1 MNKIKER
8 TKPTV
13 RTSARDPIT
22 QWLDVFTK
30 LLALPPAERERI
42 RDELEDHLRMRV
54 DDLMIL
60 GKSEP
65 EATEKA
71 VAELGET
78 AELAK
83 RFKEAR
89 TSTRRRRLMHTT
101 MFAAAGLALTVGAM
115 NMIPGSAPMPVTAP
129 SQVAAEKQP
138 ERSDG
143 MNRDLAPG
151 NLEDIFNTIAESHGV
166 KHFVHWGSLDEAGV
180 YNDSEVGAI
189 PASGLSMGKV
199 AIFLNSHLSVDGA
212 DAVTA
217 RFEDDILEFGTVRY
231 FDKRELITIDHD
243 VSDLV
248 PAGNVL
254 EYTAE
259 ADQLRKGIT
268 TVVEPYIWRGED
280 AIGAIVC
287 NGSQLSVRAPERV
300 QGKIIEYIERLRAIQ
315 HQKHG
320 AAERALDEAVALQRR
335 NQEELIEQTHKRFV
349 EVSKKIQDI
358 EQDLH
363 RTNYEYYTVKL
374 KLEEIERRYHD
385 AADGEERQELGDR
398 LVNAQVDHGSLESK
412 RSRLRYQLDVAL
424 NRQSE
429 LEQTMNVLQT
439 PTAASQS
446 SRMLQRGERAALN
459 SVGHVADERRS
470 NQGR

>member
-1 MNKIKER
+1 MSEIKQR
-8 TKPTV
+8 TKPAV

-60 GKSEP
+60 GMSEP
-65 EATEKA
+65 EAIEKA
-71 VAELGET
+71 VTELGET

-115 NMIPGSAPMPVTAP
+115 NLIPSSAPTPGATP
-129 SQVAAEKQP
+129 SQVAGEKQP
-138 ERSDG
+138 ENDESMGKDI
-143 MNRDLAPG
+143 APG
-151 NLEDIFNTIAESHGV
+151 NLEDIFTTIAESHGV
-166 KHFVHWGSLDEAGV
+166 KHFVHWGSLEEAGV
-180 YNDSEVGAI
+180 FNDSEVGAI

-199 AIFLNSHLSVDGA
+199 AIFLNSHLGLDGA

-231 FDKRELITIDHD
+231 FDKREIITVDHD

-259 ADQLRKGIT
+259 ADQLRKGIS

-320 AAERALDEAVALQRR
+320 AAERAHDEAIALQRR
-335 NQEELIEQTHKRFV
+335 DQEQLIEQTHKRFV
-349 EVSKKIQDI
+349 EVSNKIQDL

-363 RTNYEYYTVKL
+363 RTNFEFYAVKL
-374 KLEEIERRYHD
+374 KLDELERRYHD
-385 AADGEERQELGDR
+385 TADGEERQELGDR
-398 LVNAQVDHGSLESK
+398 LVHAQVDHGTIESK
-412 RSRLRYQLDVAL
+412 RSRLRHQLDVAL
-424 NRQSE
+424 NRLLE
-429 LEQTMNVLQT
+429 LEHTMNVLQT
-439 PTAASQS
+439 PTAATT
-446 SRMLQRGERAALN
+446 
-459 SVGHVADERRS
+459 ERRLPNRS
-470 NQGR
+470 GTQSRTAVTTVDEQRRANQGR

>member
-1 MNKIKER
+1 MNEIKQQAR
-8 TKPTV
+8 PTV

-60 GKSEP
+60 GMSEP
-65 EATEKA
+65 EAIEKA

-101 MFAAAGLALTVGAM
+101 MFAAAGFALTVGAM
-115 NMIPGSAPMPVTAP
+115 NMIPVSTPTPGVTPV
-129 SQVAAEKQP
+129 QVASEKQP
-138 ERSDG
+138 EHNDG
-143 MNRDLAPG
+143 MNRDLGPG
-151 NLEDIFNTIAESHGV
+151 NLAEIFNTIAESHGV
-166 KHFVHWGSLDEAGV
+166 KHFVHWGSLGEAGV
-180 YNDSEVGAI
+180 FNDSEVGAI

-199 AIFLNSHLSVDGA
+199 AVFLNSHLDVDGA
-212 DAVTA
+212 NAVTA

-231 FDKRELITIDHD
+231 FDKREIITVDHD

-254 EYTAE
+254 EYTSE
-259 ADQLRKGIT
+259 ADQLRKGIS

-320 AAERALDEAVALQRR
+320 AAERAHDEAIALQRR
-335 NQEELIEQTHKRFV
+335 DQEELIEQTHKRLV
-349 EVSKKIQDI
+349 EVSSKIQDL

-363 RTNYEYYTVKL
+363 RTNFEFYAVKL
-374 KLEEIERRYHD
+374 KLDDIERRYHD

-398 LVNAQVDHGSLESK
+398 LVHAQVDHGTIESK
-412 RSRLRYQLDVAL
+412 RSRLRKQLDVAL
-424 NRQSE
+424 NRLIE
-429 LEQTMNVLQT
+429 LEHTMNVLQT

-446 SRMLQRGERAALN
+446 SRMLHRGERAALN